1 MNSLITFFLFFSTLY
16 SQVNITNEL
25 EVRYGDSA
33 NDYNYNELIFDTR
46 ISLFKPNYMIEGI
59 LSFERSNPPEIGLD
73 ERGLRKYL
81 IGYYKENWS
90 LEFGDIYQTWGRGLI
105 LNQLDYQNLDF
116 DTGAEGV
123 GFKFSKPNL
132 SVNLIVGDLALS
144 KSTTSH
150 SGYNPRIPNYFIDQ
164 FIYGADFNHFI
175 KGFNYGLSILAV
187 EENSQDINHNL
198 SNFRIGKDY
207 SAGDIFLSLIR
218 KDSKKDNFDQNKQ
231 GSGFYLSNTNYLSN
245 WSITTSYRSMKID
258 INDPLSRDNLSEN
271 FGNALDIQRS
281 PTGYYLHTFRLLSRT
296 TQEVNLNDEIGLEF
310 QVSGPLNS
318 NNIVA
323 INFMKSSS
331 TKQWYQILGG
341 EWAGKENSFFPTSDN
356 SAYPFEE
363 IYLEFSGYSKNGN
376 IYYKTGI
383 DFQNEVFNVLSNSSE
398 NKSYEINKSQTVP
411 LLLSFNT
418 SSKWSFEMQ
427 LEYQKL
433 KTGFKNIIISDV
445 AGIDDL
451 YSFHSLLSEKYQ
463 INKFISLSTNFNQKW
478 TFNFSVE
485 TTNADES
492 KLNNDSNE
500 NFDSSNS
507 WKSFGVSYK
516 FDTDDTLQVF
526 YGSVRGG
533 LDCTNGVCRYIQS
546 FDDGLR
552 IDYTSNLN

>member
-175 KGFNYGLSILAV
+175 NGFNYGLSILAV

-341 EWAGKENSFFPTSDN
+341 EWAGEENSFFPTSDN

-383 DFQNEVFNVLSNSSE
+383 DFQNEVFNVLSNSLE

-418 SSKWSFEMQ
+418 GSKWSFEMQ

>member
-25 EVRYGDSA
+25 EVRYGGSA

-175 KGFNYGLSILAV
+175 NGFNYGLSILAV

-258 INDPLSRDNLSEN
+258 INDPMSRDNLSEN

-383 DFQNEVFNVLSNSSE
+383 DFQDEVFNVLSNSSE

-418 SSKWSFEMQ
+418 GSKWSFEMQ

-463 INKFISLSTNFNQKW
+463 INKFISLSTNFDQKW

>member
-25 EVRYGDSA
+25 EVRYGGSA

-144 KSTTSH
+144 KSTTSY

-198 SNFRIGKDY
+198 SNFRISKDY

-258 INDPLSRDNLSEN
+258 INDPISRDNLSEN

-383 DFQNEVFNVLSNSSE
+383 DFQDEVFNVLSNSSE

-418 SSKWSFEMQ
+418 GSKWSFEMQ

-463 INKFISLSTNFNQKW
+463 INKFISLSTNFDQKW

-526 YGSVRGG
+526 YGSIRGG

>member
-144 KSTTSH
+144 KSTTSQ

-258 INDPLSRDNLSEN
+258 INDPISRDNLSEN

-418 SSKWSFEMQ
+418 GSKWSFEMQ

>member
-132 SVNLIVGDLALS
+132 FVNLIVGDLALS

-175 KGFNYGLSILAV
+175 NGFNYGLSILAV

-258 INDPLSRDNLSEN
+258 INDPISRDNLSEN

-418 SSKWSFEMQ
+418 GSKWSFEMQ

-463 INKFISLSTNFNQKW
+463 INKFISLSTNFDQKW

>member
-231 GSGFYLSNTNYLSN
+231 GSGFYLYNTNYLSN

-258 INDPLSRDNLSEN
+258 INDPISRDNLSEN

-318 NNIVA
+318 NNIMA

-418 SSKWSFEMQ
+418 GSKWSFEMQ

-451 YSFHSLLSEKYQ
+451 YSFHSLLSKKYQ

>member
-258 INDPLSRDNLSEN
+258 INDPISRDNLSEN

-383 DFQNEVFNVLSNSSE
+383 DFQNEVFNVLSNSLE

-418 SSKWSFEMQ
+418 GSKWSFEMQ

>member
-258 INDPLSRDNLSEN
+258 INDPISRDNLSEN

-383 DFQNEVFNVLSNSSE
+383 DFQNEVFNVLSNSLE

-418 SSKWSFEMQ
+418 GSKWSFEMQ

-463 INKFISLSTNFNQKW
+463 INKFISLSTNFDQKW
-478 TFNFSVE
+478 TFNFTVE

>member
-175 KGFNYGLSILAV
+175 NGFNYGLSILAV

-258 INDPLSRDNLSEN
+258 INDPISRDNLSEN

-383 DFQNEVFNVLSNSSE
+383 DFQNEVFNVLSNSLE

-418 SSKWSFEMQ
+418 GSKWSFEMQ

-445 AGIDDL
+445 ADIDDL

-463 INKFISLSTNFNQKW
+463 INKFISLSTNFDQKW

>member
-258 INDPLSRDNLSEN
+258 INDPISRDNLSEN

-318 NNIVA
+318 NNIVS

-418 SSKWSFEMQ
+418 GSKWSFEMQ

-463 INKFISLSTNFNQKW
+463 INKFISLSTNFDQKW

-546 FDDGLR
+546 FDDGLELTTLQ
-552 IDYTSNLN
+552 I

>member
-175 KGFNYGLSILAV
+175 NGFNYGLSILAV

-258 INDPLSRDNLSEN
+258 INDPISRDNLSEN

-418 SSKWSFEMQ
+418 GSKWSFEMQ

-507 WKSFGVSYK
+507 WNSFGVSYK

>member
-25 EVRYGDSA
+25 EVRYGGSA

-175 KGFNYGLSILAV
+175 NGFNYGLSILAV

-383 DFQNEVFNVLSNSSE
+383 DFQDEVFNVLSNSSE

-418 SSKWSFEMQ
+418 GSKWSFEMQ

-445 AGIDDL
+445 ADIDDL

>member
-25 EVRYGDSA
+25 EVRYGDSS

-175 KGFNYGLSILAV
+175 NGFNYGLSILAV

-376 IYYKTGI
+376 VYYKTGI

-418 SSKWSFEMQ
+418 GSKWSFEMQ

>member
-175 KGFNYGLSILAV
+175 NGFNYGLSILAV

-258 INDPLSRDNLSEN
+258 INDPISRDNLSEN

-383 DFQNEVFNVLSNSSE
+383 DFQNEVFNVLSNSLE

-418 SSKWSFEMQ
+418 GSKWSFEMQ

-463 INKFISLSTNFNQKW
+463 INKFISLSTNFDQKW

>member
-258 INDPLSRDNLSEN
+258 INDPISRDNLSEN

-376 IYYKTGI
+376 VYYKTGI

-418 SSKWSFEMQ
+418 GSKWSFEMQ

-433 KTGFKNIIISDV
+433 KTGFKNIIISDD

-463 INKFISLSTNFNQKW
+463 INKFISLSTNFDQKW

>member
-175 KGFNYGLSILAV
+175 NGFNYGLSILAV

-218 KDSKKDNFDQNKQ
+218 KDSKKDNFDQSKQ

-418 SSKWSFEMQ
+418 GSKWSFEMQ

-433 KTGFKNIIISDV
+433 KTGFKNIIISDD

-451 YSFHSLLSEKYQ
+451 YSFHSLLNEKYQ
-463 INKFISLSTNFNQKW
+463 INKFISLSTNFDQKW

>member
-258 INDPLSRDNLSEN
+258 INDPISRDNLSEN

-383 DFQNEVFNVLSNSSE
+383 DFQNEVFNVLSNSLE
-398 NKSYEINKSQTVP
+398 NKSYEINKSQTFP

>member
-25 EVRYGDSA
+25 EVRYGNSA

-144 KSTTSH
+144 KSTTSQ

-175 KGFNYGLSILAV
+175 NGFNYGLSILAV

-198 SNFRIGKDY
+198 SNFRISKDY

-258 INDPLSRDNLSEN
+258 INDPISRDNLSEN

-398 NKSYEINKSQTVP
+398 NKSNEINKSQTVP

-418 SSKWSFEMQ
+418 GSKWSFEMQ

-445 AGIDDL
+445 ADIDDL

-463 INKFISLSTNFNQKW
+463 INKFISLSTNFDQKW

-526 YGSVRGG
+526 YGSIRGG

>member
-258 INDPLSRDNLSEN
+258 INDPISRDNLSEN

-323 INFMKSSS
+323 INFTKSSS

-418 SSKWSFEMQ
+418 GSKWSFEMQ

>member
-144 KSTTSH
+144 KSTSSH

-175 KGFNYGLSILAV
+175 NGFNYGLSILAV
-187 EENSQDINHNL
+187 EENNQDINHNL

-331 TKQWYQILGG
+331 TKQWYQVLGG

-383 DFQNEVFNVLSNSSE
+383 DFQNEVFNVLSNSLE

>member
-25 EVRYGDSA
+25 EVRYGGSA

-144 KSTTSH
+144 KSTTSY

-175 KGFNYGLSILAV
+175 NGFNYGLSILAV

-258 INDPLSRDNLSEN
+258 INDPMSRDNLSEN

-383 DFQNEVFNVLSNSSE
+383 DFQDEVFNVLSNSSE

-418 SSKWSFEMQ
+418 GSKWSFEMQ

-526 YGSVRGG
+526 YGSIRGG

>member
-25 EVRYGDSA
+25 EVRYGGSA

-198 SNFRIGKDY
+198 SNFRISKDY

-258 INDPLSRDNLSEN
+258 INDPISRDNLSEN

-398 NKSYEINKSQTVP
+398 NKSNEINKSQTVP

-418 SSKWSFEMQ
+418 GSKWSFEMQ

-445 AGIDDL
+445 ADIDDL

-463 INKFISLSTNFNQKW
+463 INKFISLSTNFDQKW

-526 YGSVRGG
+526 YGSIRGG

>member
-175 KGFNYGLSILAV
+175 NGFNYGLSILAV

-258 INDPLSRDNLSEN
+258 INDPISRDNLSEN

-331 TKQWYQILGG
+331 AKQWYQILGG

-418 SSKWSFEMQ
+418 GSKWSFEMQ

-433 KTGFKNIIISDV
+433 KTGFKNIIISDD

>member
-144 KSTTSH
+144 KSTISQ

-231 GSGFYLSNTNYLSN
+231 GSVFYLSNTNYLSN

-258 INDPLSRDNLSEN
+258 INDPISRDNLSEN

-363 IYLEFSGYSKNGN
+363 IYLEFSGYSNNGN

-418 SSKWSFEMQ
+418 GSKWSFEMQ

-433 KTGFKNIIISDV
+433 KTGFKNIIISDD

-507 WKSFGVSYK
+507 WNSFGVSYK

>member
-175 KGFNYGLSILAV
+175 NGFNYGLSILAV
-187 EENSQDINHNL
+187 EENNQDINHNL

-258 INDPLSRDNLSEN
+258 INDPISRDNLSEN

-383 DFQNEVFNVLSNSSE
+383 DFQNEVFNVLSNSLE

-418 SSKWSFEMQ
+418 GSKWSFEMQ

-463 INKFISLSTNFNQKW
+463 INKFISFSTNFDQKW

>member
-132 SVNLIVGDLALS
+132 SANLIVGDLALS

-258 INDPLSRDNLSEN
+258 INDPISRDNLSEN

-376 IYYKTGI
+376 VYYKTGI

-418 SSKWSFEMQ
+418 GSKWSFEMQ

>member
-175 KGFNYGLSILAV
+175 NGFNYGLSILAV

-418 SSKWSFEMQ
+418 GSKWSFEMQ

-463 INKFISLSTNFNQKW
+463 INKFISLSTNFDQKW

>member
-258 INDPLSRDNLSEN
+258 INDPISRDNLSEN

-383 DFQNEVFNVLSNSSE
+383 DFQNEVFNVLSNSLE

-418 SSKWSFEMQ
+418 GSKWSFEMQ

-463 INKFISLSTNFNQKW
+463 INKFISLSTNFDQKW

-516 FDTDDTLQVF
+516 FDTDDTVQVF

>member
-207 SAGDIFLSLIR
+207 YAGDIFLSLIR

-376 IYYKTGI
+376 VYYKTGI

-418 SSKWSFEMQ
+418 GSKWSFEMQ

-463 INKFISLSTNFNQKW
+463 INKFISLSTNFDQKW

>member
-1 MNSLITFFLFFSTLY
+1 LNSLITFFLFFSTLY

-175 KGFNYGLSILAV
+175 NGFNYGLSILAV
-187 EENSQDINHNL
+187 EENNQDINHNL

-258 INDPLSRDNLSEN
+258 INDPISRDNLSEN

-418 SSKWSFEMQ
+418 GSKWSFEMQ

-433 KTGFKNIIISDV
+433 KTGFKNIIISDD

>member
-258 INDPLSRDNLSEN
+258 IKDPISRDNLSEN

-418 SSKWSFEMQ
+418 GSKWSFEMQ

>member
-175 KGFNYGLSILAV
+175 NGFNYGLSILAV

-383 DFQNEVFNVLSNSSE
+383 DFQNEVFNVLSNSLE

-411 LLLSFNT
+411 LLISFN
-418 SSKWSFEMQ
+418 SGSKWSFEMQ

-463 INKFISLSTNFNQKW
+463 INKFISLSTNFDQKW

-526 YGSVRGG
+526 YGSIRGG

>member
-331 TKQWYQILGG
+331 TKQWYQVLGG

-398 NKSYEINKSQTVP
+398 NRSYEINKSQTVP

-418 SSKWSFEMQ
+418 GSKWSFEMQ